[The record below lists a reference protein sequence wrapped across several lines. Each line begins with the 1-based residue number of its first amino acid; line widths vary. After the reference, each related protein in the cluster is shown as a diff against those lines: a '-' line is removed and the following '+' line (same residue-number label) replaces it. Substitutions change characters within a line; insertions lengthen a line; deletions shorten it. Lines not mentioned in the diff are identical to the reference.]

1 MRHGFVRALVY
12 QPASLASVRALILCF
27 KIGVC
32 LEGNGQAA
40 LTPPSAELEYVANDA
55 VVDKALQQVCGGTLK
70 NISLA
75 FIVKSNDAK
84 QVTHAALHCLL
95 GSRER
100 ERDAR
105 LTAVPWRH
113 VNHGSPCAVLP

>member
-32 LEGNGQAA
+32 LEGNASA
-40 LTPPSAELEYVANDA
+40 PLTPPSAELEYVANDA
-55 VVDKALQQVCGGTLK
+55 VVDKALQKCGTLK

-95 GSRER
+95 ASR